1 MILMLRTLPQGAEIM
16 NPALV
21 KVFPV
26 ALAAVAAA
34 TMAHAQQGGPATKT
48 FDRRRYE

>member
-1 MILMLRTLPQGAEIM
+1 MILMLRTLPKGEIM

-34 TMAHAQQGGPATKT
+34 TMAHAQQGGPATKP